1 MEEVEWA
8 STEMSS
14 VKDNACRR
22 CTVLRF
28 SALVHW
34 DLQRTYRWKLAV
46 LQQLP
51 GPSQMLIVSRHTK
64 KERQPQPEAIPFQ
77 HKKINERRTS
87 HVTSRDQG
95 AAASDQLPRTRAMQG
110 TLNESLQHQL
120 FSHRVLCGRSY
131 ILTYRAIS
139 RRKQCLFVGWVVG
152 VAFESSRCSL
162 PSI

>member
-1 MEEVEWA
+1 MHSSQILCTRALGSAKDLSLEVG
-8 STEMSS
+8 
-14 VKDNACRR
+14 
-22 CTVLRF
+22 
-28 SALVHW
+28 
-34 DLQRTYRWKLAV
+34 
-46 LQQLP
+46 
-51 GPSQMLIVSRHTK
+51 GPSAAAGTK
-64 KERQPQPEAIPFQ
+64 PDADRQPTHEEGETASARSHPLSTQ
-77 HKKINERRTS
+77 KINERRTS